1 MESLRLLAAVL
12 SITKLAG
19 FVSLGS
25 LEGSSTI
32 NTCSNIM
39 IRDVKII
46 SVLA

>member
-25 LEGSSTI
+25 LDGSSTI
-32 NTCSNIM
+32 KTCNI
-39 IRDVKII
+39 VT
-46 SVLA
+46 